1 MSDISI
7 PGVSNKYQTQ
17 EMIKAIMDAERI
29 PLNRLEDRKES
40 YVQEKEVWQQVN
52 RTIDRVRES
61 ARKLYGFQNPFQNL
75 IASSSQEKAL
85 TATASRA
92 ASEEKA
98 SIEVVQEAR
107 ADRFASRSLPGDY
120 RIPEGTYR
128 FRVGDEEVSVQFRG
142 GDLDAFSKALNRR
155 GTGVLTSSVVRDT
168 FDTKVLVLSGL
179 KTGAGNRLFFDD
191 AAKKMAIDIGIL
203 EERIESSFS
212 VQPEKPVEPGSEAR
226 IPINQPFGGSRE
238 ITLRYSVENLS
249 RDSYTPPEPPPGPE
263 LTAPEGIS
271 FEGVTIRSSPSEVDI
286 PEWTPPPPPPYSE
299 SASVF
304 SIDGTS
310 LPDISGQNEEKTI
323 TLSAGEL
330 PQTLGALTIDNRGNT
345 HRRITIHDISITD
358 PSDRGDA
365 IPASPVSTASDAV
378 IKIDGIEVRR
388 PDNEIDDVISGVTLN
403 VRGPSDG
410 PVEIL
415 IEPDREAI
423 KDDIIAFVGSYNQLM
438 TRINIVTDGNESVI
452 NEIEYFTDDERETA
466 FEQLGIFR
474 GDTTFMQLKNRL
486 RQIVMTPYETSAAE
500 QLSMLSQI
508 GISSTSAGIGGGVD
522 ASRMRGYLEI
532 NEGQLDEA
540 LNSDRLPAIKELF
553 GIDTD
558 QDLVVDTGVGYDIDQ
573 YTTYYVRT
581 GGLIATRISGINQR
595 IERTDN
601 DIERMELSLED
612 KEQQLRIKYGQMES
626 ALGTMEENSRALENL
641 NRSGQ

>member
-29 PLNRLEDRKES
+29 PLNRLEDRKET
-40 YVQEKEVWQQVN
+40 YVQEKAVWQQVN

-75 IASSSQEKAL
+75 IATSSQETSL

-107 ADRFASRSLPGDY
+107 ADRFASRSLPGNY
-120 RIPEGTYR
+120 KIPEGTYR
-128 FRVGDEEVSVQFRG
+128 FRVGDEEVSVPFRG
-142 GDLDAFSKALNRR
+142 GDLNAFSNAVNRR
-155 GTGVLTSSVVRDT
+155 GTGVLASSVVRDT
-168 FDTKVLVLSGL
+168 FDTKVLVLGSL
-179 KTGAGNRLFFDD
+179 KTGAENRLFFDD
-191 AAKKMAIDIGIL
+191 AAKEMAIEIGIL

-212 VQPEKPVEPGSEAR
+212 VQPEKPVEPGSETR
-226 IPINQPFGGSRE
+226 IPIQQPFRGARQM
-238 ITLRYSVENLS
+238 TLRYSVENLS
-249 RDSYTPPEPPPGPE
+249 RDSYTPPNPPPGPE

-271 FEGVTIRSSPSEVDI
+271 FEGLSIRSSPSEVDI

-299 SASVF
+299 STSIF
-304 SIDGTS
+304 SIDGTP
-310 LPDISGQNEEKTI
+310 LPDISGQNEQKTI

-330 PQTLGALTIDNRGNT
+330 PQNLEALTVDNRGNT

-365 IPASPVSTASDAV
+365 TPASPVSTASDAI
-378 IKIDGIEVRR
+378 IKINGIEVRR
-388 PDNEIDDVISGVTLN
+388 PDNEIEDVISGVTLN

-410 PVEIL
+410 PVDIL

-438 TRINIVTDGNESVI
+438 TRVNIVTDGNESVV
-452 NEIEYFTDDERETA
+452 NEIEYFTDDEREEA
-466 FEQLGIFR
+466 LEQLGIFR

-486 RQIVMTPYETSAAE
+486 REIVMTPYETSAAE
-500 QLSMLSQI
+500 RLSMLSQI
-508 GISSTSAGIGGGVD
+508 GISSNSSGIGGGVD
-522 ASRMRGYLEI
+522 ARRMRGYLEI
-532 NEGQLDEA
+532 NESQLDEA

-553 GIDTD
+553 GTDSD

-573 YTTYYVRT
+573 YTTYYVQT